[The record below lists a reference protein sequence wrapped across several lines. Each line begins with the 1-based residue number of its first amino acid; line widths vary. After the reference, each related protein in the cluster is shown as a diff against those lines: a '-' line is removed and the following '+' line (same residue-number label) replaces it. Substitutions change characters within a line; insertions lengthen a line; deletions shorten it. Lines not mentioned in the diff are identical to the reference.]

1 MLNSEKLKVFPLRSG
16 IIQACPLSSLLFNI
30 EFEVLAIAV
39 RLEKKIKII
48 QIGKEEVKLTLF
60 VENMILYI
68 ENPKDATRKL
78 PGLIY
83 EFAKI

>member
-16 IIQACPLSSLLFNI
+16 ITQACPLSSLLFNI

-39 RLEKKIKII
+39 RLEKKITII

-78 PGLIY
+78 PGLIN